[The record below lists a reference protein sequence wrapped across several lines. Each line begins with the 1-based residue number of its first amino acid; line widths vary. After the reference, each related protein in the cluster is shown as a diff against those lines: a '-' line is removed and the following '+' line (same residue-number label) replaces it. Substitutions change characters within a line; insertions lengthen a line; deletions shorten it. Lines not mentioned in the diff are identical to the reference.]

1 MTQRFGGCKVWVN
14 RDDVQ
19 NYKRCKERNDKICSS
34 VFPLLILIFCFPH
47 LSFTVSLCCP
57 PLCLFFSLCIS
68 STFSASHFHRFLLFV
83 YLLALDLH
91 SPPSSHLFSLAA
103 SLSLSIFPPLSP
115 PFVLLDLSF
124 FFCSQSEVIIL
135 FISASNTTF
144 FLFYLVKWMIKGS

>member
-1 MTQRFGGCKVWVN
+1 MTRRFGGCKVWVN
-14 RDDVQ
+14 RDDVR

-68 STFSASHFHRFLLFV
+68 STFSASHFHPFLLFV

-91 SPPSSHLFSLAA
+91 SPPPPPIFSRLPPHSR
-103 SLSLSIFPPLSP
+103 SLSSPLYLHRLSFLTCHSS
-115 PFVLLDLSF
+115 FVLKVRWLFYSFQRLTRLSF
-124 FFCSQSEVIIL
+124 C
-135 FISASNTTF
+135 FI
-144 FLFYLVKWMIKGS
+144 W